1 MYKHLLQTLKKLES
15 NLLWELNNL
24 METFEGEIFYFLKF
38 DTDNYWLTCWI
49 FPLIL

>member
-24 METFEGEIFYFLKF
+24 METYLKGKFFIF
-38 DTDNYWLTCWI
+38 
-49 FPLIL
+49 